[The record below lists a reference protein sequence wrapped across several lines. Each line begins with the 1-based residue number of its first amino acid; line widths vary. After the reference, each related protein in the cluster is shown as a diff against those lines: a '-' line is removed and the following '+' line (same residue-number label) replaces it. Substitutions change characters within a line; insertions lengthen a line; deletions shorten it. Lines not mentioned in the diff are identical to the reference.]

1 MFDFFNYLAIF
12 VVQML
17 RLQIDEDIALE
28 SSNGCS
34 RNGERKRMA
43 SKAKRATRQAYQ
55 SLKENPPAK
64 RSSEK
69 ASSSTK
75 RASRNVRK
83 MPNYA
88 NQPLSFVSSGAVSSN
103 GDQIHQAQKTPI
115 NAYVNESTVTTVI
128 ESRSNS
134 RNNHVR
140 SLSLC
145 QIGQFE
151 AHTKGFG
158 SRMLA
163 KMGFTEG
170 SGLGKDKQ
178 GIAEPLEAI
187 KRPKSLGLGA

>member
-1 MFDFFNYLAIF
+1 
-12 VVQML
+12 ML
-17 RLQIDEDIALE
+17 RLQIDDDIVLE
-28 SSNGCS
+28 PLNRRS
-34 RNGERKRMA
+34 RNGEKNRMA

-55 SLKENPPAK
+55 SLKEKPAAK

-88 NQPLSFVSSGAVSSN
+88 SQPLSFVSSGAVSSN
-103 GDQIHQAQKTPI
+103 GDEIHQAEKKPI
-115 NAYVNESTVTTVI
+115 NAYMNESTVTTVI
-128 ESRSNS
+128 ESGPNL
-134 RNNHVR
+134 RNNHVN

-178 GIAEPLEAI
+178 GMAQPLQAI